1 MNSDNGNMNNLENI
15 QNINRSDGTEPS
27 QNHID
32 GINSNQR
39 KNEGNNSNGNLN
51 NKDLQYP
58 VFQNIEPNTSYTRTR
73 ISEEDERFFKLAKEA
88 LVHTANVTQKN
99 VDPTL
104 NDLFKRLQYV
114 SSPHGNPIKSG
125 ENIKVNDNGQL
136 MIHEFYDNFPNFNN
150 NVFERSNGLIGENPL
165 KNLGIAPQPNDSSNK
180 IPENISNFPNVNNL
194 PNNLQNPNL
203 NDLPNFNRPMQL
215 DFNKNEEERKYEC
228 LKCSMNFKR
237 SSDLK
242 RHEKQHLSIPPNI
255 CEFCGKGFARKDALK
270 RHVGTATCKRNAE
283 KKLYI
288 DNLEFLK

>member
-1 MNSDNGNMNNLENI
+1 MNSDNDNMNNIENI
-15 QNINRSDGTEPS
+15 QNINRSNGIGAS
-27 QNHID
+27 QNHPN
-32 GINSNQR
+32 GINSNQS
-39 KNEGNNSNGNLN
+39 KPDGNNSNGNVN
-51 NKDLQYP
+51 DKDLQYP

-165 KNLGIAPQPNDSSNK
+165 KNLGISQPEK
-180 IPENISNFPNVNNL
+180 IPDNNYPNVNI
-194 PNNLQNPNL
+194 LQNPSNL
-203 NDLPNFNRPMQL
+203 NELPNFNRPMQL

-255 CEFCGKGFARKDALK
+255 CEYCGKGFARKDALK